1 MNHIYLQH
9 LTVLIILEMDQLFP
23 DRVSDIL
30 NIKVI
35 IVVNIFHYAIPDPQ
49 YKLSMFLR
57 SIISSM
63 DVLKIILQNSW
74 HSVR

>member
-49 YKLSMFLR
+49 
-57 SIISSM
+57 
-63 DVLKIILQNSW
+63 
-74 HSVR
+74 